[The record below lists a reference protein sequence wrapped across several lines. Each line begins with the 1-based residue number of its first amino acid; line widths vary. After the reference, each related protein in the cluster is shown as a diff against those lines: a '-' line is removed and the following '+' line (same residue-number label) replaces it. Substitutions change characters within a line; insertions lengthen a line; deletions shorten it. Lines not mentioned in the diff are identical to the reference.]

1 MATTQSQ
8 RAALYTKLAESMG
21 NEAADTLI
29 AELPPGGWEQMA
41 TKEDLAGVESR
52 LTNAITAGLAELTV
66 KITEGLAE
74 TNNKLTEGL
83 AETNIKLTEGL
94 AETNV
99 KLTEGLA
106 AAAEERANI
115 IKSHADLIKSQARQL
130 YVIVTTIVT
139 TVAVAAVSIWIA
151 LFTSAGA

>member
-29 AELPPGGWEQMA
+29 SELPPGGWEQMA

-66 KITEGLAE
+66 KLAEGLAE
-74 TNNKLTEGL
+74 TNIKLTEGL
-83 AETNIKLTEGL
+83 AETNVKLAEGLAELNNKITEGL

-115 IKSHADLIKSQARQL
+115 IKSQARQL
-130 YVIVTTIVT
+130 YVMVTTI
-139 TVAVAAVSIWIA
+139 AVATVSIWMA

>member
-83 AETNIKLTEGL
+83 AETN
-94 AETNV
+94 V